1 MPQTKPIAQWATIMI
16 PEGMHLAI
24 RPELLSQLTE
34 VNFVKIVDGELL
46 LQPTASSLLNIV
58 VSYFPS
64 EAPTNESV

>member
-1 MPQTKPIAQWATIMI
+1 VGDNHDSRRNALGNW
-16 PEGMHLAI
+16 
-24 RPELLSQLTE
+24 PELLSQLTE